1 MPILAKTDDVR
12 SGRKAN
18 ARHGRHRITIQ
29 YCLKIDFGICAITDT
44 AFGCARQA
52 NHGRR
57 NPGKNLDVLVCQTLS
72 VFFKA
77 LLESSLRKAS
87 RLLRWDILGENWT
100 LLNQKHKKARERG
113 WRKNHHGGCS
123 SRRNAKSWWTNHG
136 FWRLSGLVNS
146 RTSYRSK

>member
-1 MPILAKTDDVR
+1 MPILVKTDDVR

-18 ARHGRHRITIQ
+18 ARHGRHRITTFNIVWKLASVSARLQ
-29 YCLKIDFGICAITDT
+29 IPLSAALSKPITAVET
-44 AFGCARQA
+44 PGKTLMFSCARRW
-52 NHGRR
+52 G
-57 NPGKNLDVLVCQTLS
+57 
-72 VFFKA
+72 

-123 SRRNAKSWWTNHG
+123 SKGNAKSWWTNHG

>member
-1 MPILAKTDDVR
+1 MMPILAKTDDVR

-72 VFFKA
+72 VFFKG
-77 LLESSLRKAS
+77 LLAYWSFQATSVRHFG
-87 RLLRWDILGENWT
+87 GELDSIEPKT
-100 LLNQKHKKARERG
+100 
-113 WRKNHHGGCS
+113 
-123 SRRNAKSWWTNHG
+123 
-136 FWRLSGLVNS
+136 
-146 RTSYRSK
+146 